1 MPNWRTGKGVISALQ
16 IGEGNKPWRMSLKF
30 LADDAPQGA
39 VAENMTVKA
48 WGRDAEPLA
57 IAEGGPCAVTIEEKP
72 AEGNYPA
79 EWFIKAWNGKD
90 VRQQARS
97 GGSSFKGGG
106 GGGPRPRDP
115 AEGAS
120 IVAQVIVKEA
130 AEMCRAEMTLGV
142 HAEEGQ
148 PQVFNPNRF
157 RQMALDIAR
166 AYHEVTA
173 VVLPK

>member
-16 IGEGNKPWRMSLKF
+16 IGEGNKPWRMTLKF
-30 LADDAPQGA
+30 VPDDAPPKTE
-39 VAENMTVKA
+39 AEKLTVKC
-48 WGRDAEPLA
+48 WSRDAEPLA
-57 IAEGGPCAVTIEEKP
+57 IAEGGPFAVTIEEKP

-79 EWFIKAWNGKD
+79 EWFVKAWNGKD
-90 VRQQARS
+90 VRQQARG

-120 IVAQVIVKEA
+120 IVAQVVIKEA
-130 AEMCRAEMTLGV
+130 AEVCRAEMTLGV
-142 HAEEGQ
+142 HAEEGE
-148 PQVFNPNRF
+148 PQAFNPNRF
-157 RQMALDIAR
+157 RQLALDIAT

-173 VVLPK
+173 VILPK

>member
-1 MPNWRTGKGVISALQ
+1 MPNFRQGKGKITAIDARDKIVLID
-16 IGEGNKPWRMSLKF
+16 
-30 LADDAPQGA
+30 LAF
-39 VAENMTVKA
+39 K
-48 WGRDAEPLA
+48 
-57 IAEGGPCAVTIEEKP
+57 EGGDGKTETLKAKVYPDQVAALGLEENKACDVTVESRP
-72 AEGNYPA
+72 AKNPQYGDDT
-79 EWFIKAWNGKD
+79 FITAWNGKD

-97 GGSSFKGGG
+97 GGSPFKGGG